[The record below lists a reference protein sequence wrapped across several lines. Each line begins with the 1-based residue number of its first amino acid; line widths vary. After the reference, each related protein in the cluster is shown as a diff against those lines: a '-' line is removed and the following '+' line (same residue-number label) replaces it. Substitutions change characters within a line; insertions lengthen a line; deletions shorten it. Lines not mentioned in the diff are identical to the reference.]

1 MGEGDALDPFGG
13 GADGAWR
20 KIAAAVGADVLE
32 VGFHAGGAEGAFV
45 GADAGV
51 GGGWGEVGV
60 AEFAVGAEGEG
71 HWDWVSWAMVSMELT
86 SGAAQGN
93 GAFVLTA
100 VTS

>member
-1 MGEGDALDPFGG
+1 LDPFGG
-13 GADGAWR
+13 GAAGAGGE
-20 KIAAAVGADVLE
+20 IAAAVGADVLE
-32 VGFHAGGAEGAFV
+32 VGFDAIGAKSAFV

-60 AEFAVGAEGEG
+60 TEFAVGAEGEG
-71 HWDWVSWAMVSMELT
+71 HGDWVSWAMVSMELT